1 MRVTPS
7 AVPDCAASVARHQ
20 YKRQRSVRVSLIQQ
34 DRRDIGRVR
43 RGGWLLGR
51 REPGQK
57 MTLRRTCLSVP
68 SSRASG
74 EPGAPGTRGCL
85 RTRRHGGVAGSI
97 TRRWPGGAAE
107 RSYEG
112 LVVDASPMAATTVR
126 PATWAAMD
134 IASRGGRGRRWWC
147 SRGVLVVQ
155 SMGSSNRRAGP
166 FPPWTPVS
174 LGQQSTVRP
183 AGGDR
188 PDEKT
193 LDGQVGVGDDATA
206 ADLGPDPDAA
216 TRLSLNELA
225 GMDCNRH
232 GDRKQCRQ
240 RCPLVDEPAVCVRHD
255 SLASRSARDWLILRA
270 PASNRCT
277 YRQPV

>member
-34 DRRDIGRVR
+34 DRRDIGRVGR
-43 RGGWLLGR
+43 VGWLLGR

-85 RTRRHGGVAGSI
+85 RTRRHGGVAESI
-97 TRRWPGGAAE
+97 TRRWPGGAAQ

-112 LVVDASPMAATTVR
+112 LVVDALPMAATTVR

-134 IASRGGRGRRWWC
+134 TAKPRRPWTT
-147 SRGVLVVQ
+147 LVVQ
-155 SMGSSNRRAGP
+155 SMGSSNRQAGP

-174 LGQQSTVRP
+174 LGKQSIVRS
-183 AGGDR
+183 ACGDR
-188 PDEKT
+188 FD
-193 LDGQVGVGDDATA
+193 
-206 ADLGPDPDAA
+206 
-216 TRLSLNELA
+216 
-225 GMDCNRH
+225 
-232 GDRKQCRQ
+232 
-240 RCPLVDEPAVCVRHD
+240 
-255 SLASRSARDWLILRA
+255 
-270 PASNRCT
+270 
-277 YRQPV
+277 

>member
-1 MRVTPS
+1 MCVTPS

-20 YKRQRSVRVSLIQQ
+20 YKRQRSVRVSLIRQ

-43 RGGWLLGR
+43 RDGWLLGR

-57 MTLRRTCLSVP
+57 MTLRQTCLSVP

-85 RTRRHGGVAGSI
+85 RTRRHGVAESI

-134 IASRGGRGRRWWC
+134 TAKPRRPWTT
-147 SRGVLVVQ
+147 LVVQ

-183 AGGDR
+183 ADGDR

-193 LDGQVGVGDDATA
+193 LDGQVGVGADVTA
-206 ADLGPDPDAA
+206 ADPDPDPDAA

-225 GMDCNRH
+225 DMDCNRH
-232 GDRKQCRQ
+232 GDCKQYRE
-240 RCPLVDEPAVCVRHD
+240 RCPFVDEPAVCVRHD
-255 SLASRSARDWLILRA
+255 SLASQSERDWLTLRA
-270 PASNRCT
+270 AR
-277 YRQPV
+277 RQPIHPPSPV